1 MFNCVVQSLCELLVE
16 ICSVFLSVLCQNSQL
31 VLLSVFVFVK
41 IVLHPFECAVYVIC
55 PLYNVFKHINIQSHK
70 IEYLLCVFCP
80 RSLSSYIVV
89 YCCLCTAFLSQYSKV
104 YILASKSLTILSLLS
119 TAFFVVDDVSTLS
132 NSESLGSDPVA
143 VCKKKTFATES
154 DQVDVFV

>member
-31 VLLSVFVFVK
+31 VLLFVFVFVK

-55 PLYNVFKHINIQSHK
+55 PLYNVFKYINIQSHK

-80 RSLSSYIVV
+80 RSLSSL
-89 YCCLCTAFLSQYSKV
+89 YCC
-104 YILASKSLTILSLLS
+104 ILLSLHSCPNTLKS
-119 TAFFVVDDVSTLS
+119 TSLRANPWQSCPSWAPPSSSSTMCPRCPTRSRLVQTRWRS
-132 NSESLGSDPVA
+132 A
-143 VCKKKTFATES
+143 TKKTFATES
-154 DQVDVFV
+154 DQLDVFV